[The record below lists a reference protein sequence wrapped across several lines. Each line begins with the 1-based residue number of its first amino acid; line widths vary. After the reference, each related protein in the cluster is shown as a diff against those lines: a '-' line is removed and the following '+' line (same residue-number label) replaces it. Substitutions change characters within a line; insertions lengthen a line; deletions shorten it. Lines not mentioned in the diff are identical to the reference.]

1 MHIVLMEEDAP
12 ARRGRGRPPIPRPPQ
27 TEEEAAAAAA
37 RALPPSRGR
46 GRPRKRLPDEE
57 VEEAQTA
64 MAEMSR
70 AKQWPAHR
78 ARMLR
83 EIVDMAD
90 RLADCGEDELTPRA
104 AYLDGPPN
112 LACLATL
119 IAQRAAYMDA
129 VEKSAEKDE
138 FPRREP
144 VDVSTIGDPIPSKAV
159 KYLVCDCRA
168 ALRSVALGLLDAYR
182 AGEDAP
188 QGAYKKLLT
197 AAIRLQNI
205 AMMRSTGVRARMTR
219 GAPRNLPFVSD
230 SGSVALVAL
239 TPENRAEAEALDI
252 DDEQRKFINLFTV
265 DEKTKVRQRWMMA
278 DVKDVLWPV
287 LIAAHMPSAVR
298 GVYELRLIGMASVS
312 EVRRLFHAD
321 LKEKADD
328 ITGQLITYGY
338 RVVTHSHVEG
348 IFLDKRYQ
356 GSGLGNE
363 AFATLADYMIE
374 HARNEPDIDMNVHEL
389 TLEVHPENTRAI
401 ALYRRNKFKLHTP
414 KPTVPLTWDDF
425 YSAERWLVMRRQNL
439 HEAPEPSED
448 TAAKWRRVR
457 LAHRQ
462 PFPLP
467 LPPPP
472 PAEPEPEPEE
482 PKTCVGCGQPLLD
495 KVGAGIAT
503 RGPVRLGVCG
513 AADCMQTLNLI

>member
-1 MHIVLMEEDAP
+1 MEEP
-12 ARRGRGRPPIPRPPQ
+12 RRGRGRPPIPRPPP
-27 TEEEAAAAAA
+27 TEEEAAEAAA
-37 RALPPSRGR
+37 RALLPQRGR

-57 VEEAQTA
+57 AEEAQAA

-70 AKQWPAHR
+70 AKQWPTHR

-83 EIVDMAD
+83 EIADMAD
-90 RLADCGEDELTPRA
+90 RLADCGENELSPRA
-104 AYLDGPPN
+104 VYLDGPPN

-119 IAQRAAYMDA
+119 IAQRAVYMDA
-129 VEKSAEKDE
+129 VEKSADKDE

-144 VDVSTIGDPIPSKAV
+144 VDVSTIGDPIPTKGM
-159 KYLVCDCRA
+159 KYLVCDCRT

-188 QGAYKKLLT
+188 QGAYRKLLT
-197 AAIRLQNI
+197 AAIRLQVI
-205 AMMRSTGVRARMTR
+205 AMMRSTGVRARMSTDPTP
-219 GAPRNLPFVSD
+219 PRNLPFLSN

-239 TPENRAEAEALDI
+239 TEENRAEAEALDI
-252 DDEQRKFINLFTV
+252 DDEQRQFINLIAV
-265 DEKTKVRQRWMMA
+265 DEKTKVTRRWML
-278 DVKDVLWPV
+278 DSVKDVLWPV
-287 LIAAHMPSAVR
+287 LIAAHVPSAVR

-321 LKEKADD
+321 LKEKADA
-328 ITGQLITYGY
+328 ITGQLMTYGFH
-338 RVVTHSHVEG
+338 VMTHSHVEG
-348 IFLDKRYQ
+348 IFLDRRYQ

-363 AFATLADYMIE
+363 AFTTLADYMIE
-374 HARNEPDIDMNVHEL
+374 HARHEPDILMKIHEL
-389 TLEVHPENTRAI
+389 TLEVHPDNARAI
-401 ALYRRNKFKLHTP
+401 ALYARNKFYVHTP
-414 KPTVPLTWDDF
+414 KPAAPLTRKEF
-425 YSAERWLVMRRQNL
+425 YPNVRWLVMRRQNL
-439 HEAPEPSED
+439 HEAPEPGED

-503 RGPVRLGVCG
+503 RGPVRLGICG
-513 AADCMQTLNLI
+513 ADDCIETLNLI